1 MGANR
6 ERLSFILVA
15 QEQAG
20 LFNNDVNDEEN
31 ASSISDDEFN
41 EIIDMLKNRR
51 KAEPAKNNGTQLF

>member
-1 MGANR
+1 M
-6 ERLSFILVA
+6 
-15 QEQAG
+15 
-20 LFNNDVNDEEN
+20 NDEEN